1 MPSGL
6 QNNIPDIFL
15 KINVLT
21 VISRKMFHVFI
32 WMRAANTE

>member
-15 KINVLT
+15 KINVPRLT
-21 VISRKMFHVFI
+21 VISRKMPHV
-32 WMRAANTE
+32 RLLSV